1 MYKIDEELYYGL
13 LKKYSFDIVI
23 EEIKELLKLRTLDF
37 LDDNTNVTAIVRGI
51 FIRSGLINLDDIE
64 VLALNEMFHNLI
76 EKKEYLIIHSEDHIS
91 EDIIISSFKSV
102 KRDREKPKKLSL
114 KK

>member
-13 LKKYSFDIVI
+13 LKKYFFDIVI

-91 EDIIISSFKSV
+91 EDIIISFFKNV